1 MRVLLDTNALIWW
14 LEQNPRLGPEARDL
28 LSKSPL
34 TFVSVI
40 SAWEIAIK
48 TAKGRL
54 RLPEPLEAAME
65 HYGFVR
71 LAVDFQHVREYQK
84 LSPHHRDAFD
94 RMLIAQAKVEG
105 LVTITSDRQF
115 ESYGIPVVWAG

>member
-14 LEQNPRLGPEARDL
+14 LEQNPRLGAEAGAL
-28 LSKSPL
+28 LSNSPL
-34 TFVSVI
+34 TFVSVV

-48 TAKGRL
+48 TARGKL
-54 RLPEPLEAAME
+54 KLPAPLEVAME

-71 LAVDFQHVREYQK
+71 LAVDFQHVSEYQK
-84 LSPHHRDAFD
+84 LPHHHRDAFD

-115 ESYGIPVVWAG
+115 EPYGIPVVWAG